1 MRNDGGVVRAAQ
13 LSDRFRA
20 LLTEAPASTPAV
32 GAGDTWWTWSQIGR
46 TAADVTQA
54 LERWH
59 LPEGTRVG
67 VALRNRPEYVAAVL
81 AVLATHRCLTTINP
95 LRPAEQL
102 AADLERAAVS
112 VLVTDSELP
121 VPGLPDTTA
130 LILLGPD
137 GAVQTRPGTAPAAHE
152 PLPGTAIEMLTSG
165 TTGPPKRIRLGYAQL
180 NASLSSITGSRGSDS
195 LLPRFSSAVSIV
207 ATPMVHISGL
217 FHVINTIYSGRRLFL
232 LDRFR
237 VETWVAAVERYR
249 PRTSGLVPAALRSV
263 LDAGI
268 DPARLT
274 SLASVT
280 AGTAPCPPD
289 LADAFYQR
297 FGIPVLANYGATEF
311 AGAIAGWTLA
321 DHKQWWETKRGSVGR
336 PFPGVQI
343 QAVDQKSGDPLAP
356 GDEGLLE
363 IRSPQVGAG
372 DWVRTSD
379 LGRVDGD
386 GFVWIDGRA
395 DDVIIRGGFK
405 IHPGTVEKA
414 LRAYPG
420 VRDAA
425 VVGIPDARLGSV
437 PAAVIELMPGTE
449 HPDEA
454 DLLEFARQRL
464 LPYEVPVELHVADVL
479 PRTASL
485 KVSRVDVLS
494 LVDEARQQDRP

>member
-1 MRNDGGVVRAAQ
+1 MRNNGGVVRAAP
-13 LSDRFRA
+13 LSDRFQA
-20 LLTEAPASTPAV
+20 LLTEAPGSTPAV
-32 GAGDTWWTWSQIGR
+32 GAGEVWWTWSQIGR
-46 TAADVTQA
+46 TAADVAQA
-54 LERWH
+54 LEDWR

-81 AVLATHRCLTTINP
+81 SVLATHRCLTTINP
-95 LRPAEQL
+95 LRSAEQL
-102 AADLERAAVS
+102 AADLEQAAVS
-112 VLVTDSELP
+112 VLITDSELALS
-121 VPGLPDTTA
+121 GLPAALA

-137 GAVQTRPGTAPAAHE
+137 GSVQTRPGPAPVRDE

-165 TTGPPKRIRLGYAQL
+165 TTGPPKRIRLGYQQL
-180 NASLSSITGSRGSDS
+180 NASLSGLAGRRGSDS
-195 LLPRFSSAVSIV
+195 PLPRFSSAVSIV

-237 VETWVAAVERYR
+237 VETWAAAVERYR

-268 DPARLT
+268 DPARLA

-321 DHKQWWETKRGSVGR
+321 DHKQWWVTKRGSVGR

-343 QAVDQKSGDPLAP
+343 RAVDQKSGDPLTP
-356 GDEGLLE
+356 GHQGLLE

-425 VVGIPDARLGSV
+425 VVGIPDPRLGSV
-437 PAAVIELMPGTE
+437 PAAVIELMPGAE
-449 HPDEA
+449 RPDEA
-454 DLLEFARQRL
+454 DLLAFARERL
-464 LPYEVPVELHVADVL
+464 LPYEVPVELHVARVL

-485 KVSRVDVLS
+485 KVSRVDVRS
-494 LVDEARQQDRP
+494 LVDEARQQDHP